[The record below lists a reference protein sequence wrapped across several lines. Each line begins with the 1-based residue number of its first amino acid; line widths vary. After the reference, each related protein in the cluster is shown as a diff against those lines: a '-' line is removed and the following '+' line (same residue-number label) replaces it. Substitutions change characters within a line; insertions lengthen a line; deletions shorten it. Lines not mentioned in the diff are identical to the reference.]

1 MRRNIRQKVTTR
13 WASILVY
20 RLVLNLSGWLKRN
33 APDRWEGVVL
43 ERSKGDGVPKA
54 PIVSA
59 APEPF
64 KSIQLE
70 SLAGSGS
77 PADTHSQLK
86 KEIVLPN
93 WAREIQP
100 FLANQLSIHTQR
112 AYESDLKQFFRF
124 LDGRVDAKSLAGLRA
139 EHIIL
144 FRKYLE
150 EGRLT
155 GKPMA
160 KSSINRKLA
169 VVKSF
174 FQWLKVNHVATE
186 NPAQFVK
193 GFPQSQESRL
203 SGLSDEEAKRMM
215 DMPNLNSKSG
225 ALHQAVLSVLLY
237 LGLRKGE
244 LIDLKMGDMDTER
257 GIPVL
262 RVRGKGHKV
271 RILPLTPLLVSRLE
285 HYFYVCGRNRH
296 AKESIM
302 FTPTKNPRF
311 GITDKLLNPNAI
323 TYMVVRYA
331 RMAGVLKKVSP
342 HSCRATCISNALDR
356 RATHR
361 SVQAL
366 AGWSTPLMI
375 QRYDKRREDL
385 KNSAAFL
392 VDYNAPE
399 VAAS

>member
-1 MRRNIRQKVTTR
+1 MRRNIKQKITTR

-20 RLVLNLSGWLKRN
+20 RLVWNLSGWLKRN
-33 APDRWEGVVL
+33 APDRWEGVVSG
-43 ERSKGDGVPKA
+43 RSAGDSAIA
-54 PIVSA
+54 PPGVSA
-59 APEPF
+59 APGAF
-64 KSIQLE
+64 KSTSPE
-70 SLAGSGS
+70 RLAGGLSTG
-77 PADTHSQLK
+77 DTQSQNR
-86 KEIVLPN
+86 KEIILPH
-93 WAREIQP
+93 WAREIAP
-100 FLANQLSIHTQR
+100 FLSNQLSIHTQR

-124 LDGRVDAKSLAGLRA
+124 LEGRVEAKTLAGLRA

-174 FQWLKVNHVATE
+174 FQWLKINHVATD
-186 NPAQFVK
+186 NPAQYVK

-203 SGLSDEEAKRMM
+203 SGLSDEEAARMM
-215 DMPNLNSKSG
+215 DMPNLNSRSG

-244 LIDLKMGDMDTER
+244 LIDLKMGDLDTER

-271 RILPLTPLLVSRLE
+271 RILPLTPLLIARLE
-285 HYFYVCGRNRH
+285 HYFHVCGRNRH
-296 AKESIM
+296 HKEAIL

-311 GITDKLLNPNAI
+311 GVTDKPLNPNAI
-323 TYMVVRYA
+323 TYLVVRYA
-331 RMAGVLKKVSP
+331 RLAGVLKKVSP

-356 RATHR
+356 KATHR

-385 KNSAAFL
+385 KHSAAFL
-392 VDYNAPE
+392 VDYSVQA
-399 VAAS
+399 VG